1 MAKALA
7 ELLEE
12 GVAGRHVLVR
22 SDLNV
27 PLKDGVVTDDG
38 RVRASLPVIEKLAK
52 AGARVIVTAH
62 LGRPKGQVDP
72 QYSIAPAAARLAE
85 LASVPV
91 QVATVP
97 VQVATD
103 LVGEDAKAKSAA
115 LKDGEVLVLENVRYD
130 ARETSKDDAERGA
143 FADELVALTGQNGAY
158 VDDAFGAVHRKHA
171 SVYDVA
177 KRLPAY
183 LGDLVKKEVDVL
195 AKTLNNPER
204 PFVVVMGGAKVSDK
218 LAVID
223 NLIGKA
229 DAILIGGGMGY
240 TFAYAQGYKVG
251 KSLLEKDQVE
261 TVRRYLETAPAQGT
275 EIVTAVDVVWA
286 DDFSA
291 DAKTEI
297 RPIEDLEGG
306 ELGAEGEGL
315 DIGPKSRELFAEKIK
330 AAKTVFWN
338 GPVGVFEIA
347 PFAGGTEAV
356 AKALAESDA
365 FSIIGG
371 GDSASAIRNLGFA
384 DEQFGHISTGG
395 GASLEYIEGKTL
407 PGLDALGA

>member
-12 GVAGRHVLVR
+12 GVAGRYVLVR

-38 RVRASLPVIEKLAK
+38 RVRASLPVIEKVAK

-85 LASVPV
+85 LAS
-91 QVATVP
+91 VP

-356 AKALAESDA
+356 AKALAESEA

>member
-52 AGARVIVTAH
+52 GGARVIVTAH

-85 LASVPV
+85 LAS
-91 QVATVP
+91 VP

-365 FSIIGG
+365 FSIVGG

>member
-85 LASVPV
+85 LAS
-91 QVATVP
+91 VP

-356 AKALAESDA
+356 AKALAESEA

-371 GDSASAIRNLGFA
+371 GDSASAIRSLGFA

>member
-85 LASVPV
+85 LAS
-91 QVATVP
+91 VP

-275 EIVTAVDVVWA
+275 EIITAVDVVWA

-315 DIGPKSRELFAEKIK
+315 DIGPKSRELFAEKIE

>member
-52 AGARVIVTAH
+52 GGARVIVTAH

-85 LASVPV
+85 LAS
-91 QVATVP
+91 VP

-330 AAKTVFWN
+330 TAKTVFWN

-356 AKALAESDA
+356 AKALAESEA

>member
-1 MAKALA
+1 MAKALS

-62 LGRPKGQVDP
+62 LGRPKGKVDP

-91 QVATVP
+91 K
-97 VQVATD
+97 VATD
-103 LVGEDAKAKSAA
+103 LVGEDAKAKAA
-115 LKDGEVLVLENVRYD
+115 GLADGEVLVLENVRYD
-130 ARETSKDDAERGA
+130 ARETSKDDAERGE
-143 FADELVALTGQNGAY
+143 FADELVALTGENGAY
-158 VDDAFGAVHRKHA
+158 VNDAFGAVHRKHA

-195 AKTLNNPER
+195 AKTLNDPER

-229 DAILIGGGMGY
+229 DTILIGGGMGY
-240 TFAYAQGYKVG
+240 TFAYAQGYEVG

-261 TVRRYLETAPAQGT
+261 NVLRYLKEAPEKGT

-291 DAKTEI
+291 DANTEV
-297 RPIEDLEGG
+297 RPIEDLTGG
-306 ELGAEGEGL
+306 KLGAEAEGL
-315 DIGPKSRELFAEKIK
+315 DIGPKTREAFARALEG
-330 AAKTVFWN
+330 ARTVFWN
-338 GPVGVFEIA
+338 GPMGVFEGPPFDEGTLAVGQAIA
-347 PFAGGTEAV
+347 
-356 AKALAESDA
+356 ALEGA
-365 FSIIGG
+365 FTVVGG
-371 GDSASAIRNLGFA
+371 GDSVAAVNRLGLK
-384 DEQFGHISTGG
+384 ERFGHVSTGG
-395 GASLEYIEGKTL
+395 GASLEFLEKGTL
-407 PGLDALGA
+407 PGLEVLEG

>member
-52 AGARVIVTAH
+52 GGARVIVTAH

-85 LASVPV
+85 LAS
-91 QVATVP
+91 VP

-356 AKALAESDA
+356 AKALAESEA

-395 GASLEYIEGKTL
+395 GASLEYIEGKIL

>member
-85 LASVPV
+85 LAS
-91 QVATVP
+91 VP

-261 TVRRYLETAPAQGT
+261 TVQRYLETAPAQGT

>member
-52 AGARVIVTAH
+52 GGARVIVTAH

-91 QVATVP
+91 QVAT
-97 VQVATD
+97 D
-103 LVGEDAKAKSAA
+103 LVGEDAKAKAAA

-356 AKALAESDA
+356 AKALADSDA

>member
-85 LASVPV
+85 LAS
-91 QVATVP
+91 VP

-286 DDFSA
+286 DDFSV

-356 AKALAESDA
+356 AKALAESEA

>member
-12 GVAGRHVLVR
+12 GVAGRHVLIR

-85 LASVPV
+85 LAS
-91 QVATVP
+91 VP

-275 EIVTAVDVVWA
+275 EIITAVDVVWA

-356 AKALAESDA
+356 AKALAESEA

-407 PGLDALGA
+407 PGLTHWVPNLLPLV

>member
-85 LASVPV
+85 LAS
-91 QVATVP
+91 VP

-315 DIGPKSRELFAEKIK
+315 DIGPKSRELFAEKIE

>member
-85 LASVPV
+85 LAS
-91 QVATVP
+91 VP

-395 GASLEYIEGKTL
+395 GASLEYIEGKIL

>member
-12 GVAGRHVLVR
+12 GVAGRHVLIR

-85 LASVPV
+85 LAS
-91 QVATVP
+91 VP

-315 DIGPKSRELFAEKIK
+315 DIGPKSRELFAEKIE

-356 AKALAESDA
+356 AKALAESEA

>member
-85 LASVPV
+85 LAS
-91 QVATVP
+91 VP

-330 AAKTVFWN
+330 AANTVFWN

>member
-91 QVATVP
+91 QVAT
-97 VQVATD
+97 D

-177 KRLPAY
+177 KRLSAY

>member
-85 LASVPV
+85 LAS
-91 QVATVP
+91 VP

-365 FSIIGG
+365 FSTIGG

>member
-91 QVATVP
+91 QVAT
-97 VQVATD
+97 D

-115 LKDGEVLVLENVRYD
+115 LKDGEVVVLENVRYD

-356 AKALAESDA
+356 AKALAESEA

>member
-91 QVATVP
+91 QVAT
-97 VQVATD
+97 D
-103 LVGEDAKAKSAA
+103 LVGEDAKVKSAA

>member
-85 LASVPV
+85 LAS
-91 QVATVP
+91 VP

-347 PFAGGTEAV
+347 PFAGGTEAI

>member
-52 AGARVIVTAH
+52 GGARVIVTAH

-85 LASVPV
+85 LAS
-91 QVATVP
+91 VP

-251 KSLLEKDQVE
+251 KSRLEKDQVE

>member
-85 LASVPV
+85 LAS
-91 QVATVP
+91 VP

-275 EIVTAVDVVWA
+275 EIITAVDVVWA

-395 GASLEYIEGKTL
+395 GASLEYIEGKIL

>member
-52 AGARVIVTAH
+52 GGARVIVTAH

-85 LASVPV
+85 LAS
-91 QVATVP
+91 VP

-330 AAKTVFWN
+330 AANTVFWN

-356 AKALAESDA
+356 AKALAESEA

>member
-91 QVATVP
+91 QVAT
-97 VQVATD
+97 D

-130 ARETSKDDAERGA
+130 ARETSMDDAERGA

-315 DIGPKSRELFAEKIK
+315 DIGPKSRELFADKIK
-330 AAKTVFWN
+330 AYKTVFWN

>member
-85 LASVPV
+85 LAS
-91 QVATVP
+91 VP

-275 EIVTAVDVVWA
+275 EIITAVDVVWA

-356 AKALAESDA
+356 AKALADSEA

-395 GASLEYIEGKTL
+395 GASLEYIEGKIL

>member
-85 LASVPV
+85 LAS
-91 QVATVP
+91 VP

-275 EIVTAVDVVWA
+275 ENVTAVDVVWA

-356 AKALAESDA
+356 AKALAESEA

>member
-7 ELLEE
+7 DLLTE
-12 GVAGRHVLVR
+12 GVSGRYVLIR

-27 PLKDGVVTDDG
+27 PLKDGAVTDDG

-62 LGRPKGQVDP
+62 LGRPKGKVDP

-85 LASVPV
+85 LA
-91 QVATVP
+91 TVP
-97 VQVATD
+97 VKVATD
-103 LVGEDAKAKSAA
+103 LVGEDAKTQAAA

-130 ARETSKDDAERGA
+130 GRETSKDDAERA
-143 FADELVALTGQNGAY
+143 SLAAELVALTGENGAY

-183 LGDLVKKEVDVL
+183 QGDLVKKEVDVL

-218 LAVID
+218 LAVIE

-229 DAILIGGGMGY
+229 DTILIGGGMGY
-240 TFAYAQGYKVG
+240 TFAYANGYAVG
-251 KSLLEKDQVE
+251 NSLLEEEQVE
-261 TVRRYLETAPAQGT
+261 TVRRYLAEAPAKGT
-275 EIVTAVDVVWA
+275 EIITALDVVWA
-286 DDFSA
+286 DSFSA
-291 DAKTEI
+291 DAKVEI
-297 RPIEDLEGG
+297 RPVEDMTGG
-306 ELGAEGEGL
+306 ELGASGEGL
-315 DIGPKSRELFAEKIK
+315 DIGPQTRQIFADKIRG
-330 AAKTVFWN
+330 AKTVFWN
-338 GPVGVFEIA
+338 GPVGVFELA
-347 PFAGGTEAV
+347 PFAQGTKDV
-356 AKALAESDA
+356 AQAIAESEA

-371 GDSASAIRNLGFA
+371 GESASAVRNLGFA

-407 PGLDALGA
+407 PGLEALEG

>member
-7 ELLEE
+7 ELLDE
-12 GVAGRHVLVR
+12 GVTGRYVLVR

-91 QVATVP
+91 K
-97 VQVATD
+97 VATD
-103 LVGEDAKAKSAA
+103 LVGEDAKAKAA
-115 LKDGEVLVLENVRYD
+115 DLKDGEVLVLENVRYD

-143 FADELVALTGQNGAY
+143 FADELVALTGKNGAY

-195 AKTLNNPER
+195 SKALNNPER

-229 DAILIGGGMGY
+229 DSILIGGGMGY
-240 TFAYAQGYKVG
+240 TFAYAQGYEVG
-251 KSLLEKDQVE
+251 NSLLEKDQVE
-261 TVRRYLETAPAQGT
+261 TVKRYLEEAPKKGT

-291 DAKTEI
+291 EPNTEV
-297 RPIEDLEGG
+297 RPVEDLTGG
-306 ELGAEGEGL
+306 KLGAEAEGL
-315 DIGPKSRELFAEKIK
+315 DIGPKTRKLFAEKIK
-330 AAKTVFWN
+330 NAKTIFWN
-338 GPVGVFEIA
+338 GPVGVFELA
-347 PFAGGTEAV
+347 PFAGGTKAV
-356 AKALAESDA
+356 AEAIVESDA

-371 GDSASAIRNLGFA
+371 GDSASAVRNLGFA